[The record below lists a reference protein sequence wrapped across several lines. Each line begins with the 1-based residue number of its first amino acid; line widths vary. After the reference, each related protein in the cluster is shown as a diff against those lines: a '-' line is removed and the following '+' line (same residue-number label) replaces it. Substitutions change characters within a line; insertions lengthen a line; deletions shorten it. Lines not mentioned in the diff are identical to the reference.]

1 MSLLARMATVIPVPF
16 LPILFF
22 FVAFAASISIIV
34 GHVVCLFVPADT
46 NAKGFIIG
54 TVVCD
59 LAVVGVRLFKL
70 AKPDPGLFEFFP
82 HGFFLVVLSLQTLG
96 SLLFIVFLR
105 QLAVSLKRRALADE
119 ATTLILMGCGV
130 FALSL
135 LTIPFG
141 IGFGFGF
148 ALDIVLKF
156 AFFAFGIMMLLL
168 LRRLSNAIL
177 GAPEVDWSKM
187 SWWDRQFARTSRGSI
202 VILSVFGNVL
212 MFPIGLI
219 GIASCRNPK
228 AKQHAK
234 LMVKVSFWVT
244 VGFVILMLLPLLEEV
259 VLHNLLR

>member
-54 TVVCD
+54 AVVCD
-59 LAVVGVRLFKL
+59 LAVVGVRLFKF

-135 LTIPFG
+135 LIIPFG
-141 IGFGFGF
+141 FVLALAGGLGAIIG
-148 ALDIVLKF
+148 IVLGF
-156 AFFAFGIMMLLL
+156 AFFAFGIMMLFKYLELL
-168 LRRLSNAIL
+168 QHLSNAIL
-177 GAPEVDWSKM
+177 G
-187 SWWDRQFARTSRGSI
+187 RQNR
-202 VILSVFGNVL
+202 
-212 MFPIGLI
+212 
-219 GIASCRNPK
+219 
-228 AKQHAK
+228 
-234 LMVKVSFWVT
+234 
-244 VGFVILMLLPLLEEV
+244 
-259 VLHNLLR
+259 